1 MTSYLGYTLFIAAF
15 IVLFAGSSAYSEEAA
30 NPENYL
36 LYTLSKSELPREI
49 GLNLNYA
56 EGRDMMSISNASL
69 GYGCLGVYQGYIFG
83 FIAGVMDLQNRP
95 FRIAAVFSGIA
106 IGGFLGSRA
115 DEPWEK
121 NLAIGGAVAAT
132 VLLLSYV
139 YAMIGD

>member
-49 GLNLNYA
+49 GLKLNYA
-56 EGRDMMSISNASL
+56 EGRDI